1 MKVKGIKRGNT
12 IELIDQAIDIP
23 DGTEITV
30 IIEDQPT
37 TPPEDQPTTP
47 PEDYLERLRRVIAEP
62 FSDDFLE
69 AMAVVEH
76 ERQLSSELARLNLQ
90 LQATADDTP
99 LTDLIGSAP
108 GSFATPEEADQ
119 FIREQRDEWDY

>member
-12 IELIDQAIDIP
+12 IELIDQSIDIP

-30 IIEDQPT
+30 IIEAQPP
-37 TPPEDQPTTP
+37 TPPADS
-47 PEDYLERLRRVIAEP
+47 LERLRRVIAEP

-76 ERQLSSELARLNLQ
+76 ERQLSGELARLNLQ

-119 FIREQRDEWDY
+119 FIRQERDTWNC

>member
-1 MKVKGIKRGNT
+1 MMKVKGIKRGNT
-12 IELIDQAIDIP
+12 IELIDLAIDIP

-30 IIEDQPT
+30 IIENQPS
-37 TPPEDQPTTP
+37 TPPENF
-47 PEDYLERLRRVIAEP
+47 LERLRQVVAEP

-76 ERQLSSELARLNLQ
+76 ERQLSGELARLNLQ
-90 LQATADDTP
+90 LQAAADDTP

-108 GSFATPEEADQ
+108 GSFATPEDADQ

>member
-1 MKVKGIKRGNT
+1 MMKVKGIKRGNT
-12 IELIDQAIDIP
+12 IELIDLAIDIP

-30 IIEDQPT
+30 IIEDQP
-37 TPPEDQPTTP
+37 PTS

>member
-30 IIEDQPT
+30 IIEDQSP
-37 TPPEDQPTTP
+37 TP

-99 LTDLIGSAP
+99 LTELIGSAP

>member
-30 IIEDQPT
+30 IIEDQSP
-37 TPPEDQPTTP
+37 P

-90 LQATADDTP
+90 LQATADNTP

-119 FIREQRDEWDY
+119 FIREQRDGWDY

>member
-1 MKVKGIKRGNT
+1 MKVRGIKRGNT
-12 IELIDQAIDIP
+12 IELVDQTIDIP

-30 IIEDQPT
+30 IIENRPP
-37 TPPEDQPTTP
+37 TPPGNVLD
-47 PEDYLERLRRVIAEP
+47 RLRQIIAEP
-62 FSDDFLE
+62 FSEDFLE

-76 ERQLSSELARLNLQ
+76 ERQLSGELARLNLQ